1 MALRITAWPFVVPR
15 ESFIEIRRAADVVAI
30 RIASR
35 SLGCRRVGLP
45 RLASRGQWHFARQ
58 RELAGISI
66 MEWKSTRILLLG
78 NDCAYSETEVRLRGL
93 RPLRRDS
100 LRMLESSLNCTS
112 ASEASRPSRS
122 SPEGRA
128 KAGWEAGIRT
138 PVTWSREP
146 LLGSPSRPSGFAPL
160 SRQYLRPLLSASLR
174 SCAACLIVSAPRG
187 LDDDQATCAERR
199 RARRCWRKRILSTNV
214 LGWWRA

>member
-138 PVTWSREP
+138 PITWSRE
-146 LLGSPSRPSGFAPL
+146 RCTDSG
-160 SRQYLRPLLSASLR
+160 PLLSVRSFSGFHLACFSLLRFLSLR
-174 SCAACLIVSAPRG
+174 SGANCLFVSHFSVSSEVSG
-187 LDDDQATCAERR
+187 TCIALKTE
-199 RARRCWRKRILSTNV
+199 ARSPLQWSAGRQRCR
-214 LGWWRA
+214 